1 MVSGLRNSISLR
13 RSSLQR
19 ILKPMAPATP
29 CVAIGEDQ
37 SWLYFIWDLLGGE
50 HVHMACFTDPE
61 DGLEYATDHLAL
73 IVLLDPATPG
83 LDAWEMLGR
92 IFRQSATTQ
101 MVIVAGYQSG
111 NTAIL
116 ATRTRSAEYT
126 SSFVHLR
133 DIQEHIS
140 SWFKRL
146 DPEVLQ

>member
-1 MVSGLRNSISLR
+1 M
-13 RSSLQR
+13 
-19 ILKPMAPATP
+19 
-29 CVAIGEDQ
+29 
-37 SWLYFIWDLLGGE
+37 
-50 HVHMACFTDPE
+50 TDPE

-73 IVLLDPATPG
+73 IVLLDPAAPG
-83 LDAWEMLGR
+83 LDASEMLGR
-92 IFRQSATTQ
+92 IFRQSVTTQ

-140 SWFKRL
+140 SRFKRL